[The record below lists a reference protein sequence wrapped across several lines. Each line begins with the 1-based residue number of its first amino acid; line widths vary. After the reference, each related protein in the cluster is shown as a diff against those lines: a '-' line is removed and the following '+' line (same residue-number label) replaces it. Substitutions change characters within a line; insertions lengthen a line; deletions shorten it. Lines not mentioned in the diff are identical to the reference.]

1 MPKFFSVKQAGAFKR
16 RIWANHPQ
24 TENPHMEKPHVGNPD
39 VEKPAQGFPVL
50 ENPAQVNTK

>member
-1 MPKFFSVKQAGAFKR
+1 
-16 RIWANHPQ
+16 
-24 TENPHMEKPHVGNPD
+24 MEKPHVGNPD